1 MMREPFIHFLITFA
15 VMVMAL
21 LLLGFIDPLWLR
33 LLLAV
38 GAGTVAALISRAVLR
53 RGPADPSDARR
64 SSDRR
69 V

>member
-1 MMREPFIHFLITFA
+1 MIRESFIHFLITFA

-38 GAGTVAALISRAVLR
+38 VAGIVAALISRAVLR
-53 RGPADPSDARR
+53 RGPTDPSDTRR
-64 SSDRR
+64 SNSQRP
-69 V
+69 